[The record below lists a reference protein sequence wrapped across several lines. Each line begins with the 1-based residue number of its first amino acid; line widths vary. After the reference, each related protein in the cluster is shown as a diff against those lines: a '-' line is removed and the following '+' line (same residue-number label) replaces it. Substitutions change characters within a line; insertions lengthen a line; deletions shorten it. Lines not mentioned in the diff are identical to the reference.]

1 MKENIKR
8 KEIYFYKP
16 VLHKYEKST
25 NSLILI
31 DNTNEELKNIFSRI
45 QELSLDKNA
54 QNNIYVKRDNNTYNY
69 IVIDFFNDSYI
80 YGKII
85 CSANDI
91 YPSLEENGELSS
103 LKEKLPNGSN
113 LAHITHFVIF
123 LDDNI
128 IGIEYNNT
136 GCRPSSI
143 SNYIN
148 EKFKGEYILNL
159 NETINTTT
167 ETKLNKTKLVK
178 EIDLTL
184 DKSSI
189 TKFQAEQGELFEAL
203 KATQSLAKNICD
215 DDKFTISVRLKSR
228 NGFNITDDIKNGLKS
243 LVRKDEDEDKNK
255 LKEKIKIKSQSV
267 DDENFEFDL
276 IRQVLKAT
284 KVYVKVKDNMIDSD
298 DMFEKIIDSYK
309 KYR

>member
-1 MKENIKR
+1 MKENTKR

-16 VLHKYEKST
+16 VLQKYEKST
-25 NSLILI
+25 NSFKLIN
-31 DNTNEELKNIFSRI
+31 NTNEELKNVFNRI
-45 QELSLDKNA
+45 QELSLDKKA

-69 IVIDFFNDSYI
+69 ITIDFSNDSYI
-80 YGKII
+80 YGQII

-91 YPSLEENGELSS
+91 YPSLEEDGKLSP

-128 IGIEYNNT
+128 IGVEYNNT

-148 EKFKGEYILNL
+148 EKFKAEYMLSL
-159 NETINTTT
+159 NETINSTT

-189 TKFQAEQGELFEAL
+189 AKLQAEQGELFEAL
-203 KATQSLAKNICD
+203 QATQNLAKNICD

-228 NGFNITDDIKNGLKS
+228 TGFKITEDIKNGLKS
-243 LVRKDEDEDKNK
+243 LVRKDENGNK

-276 IRQVLKAT
+276 VRQVLKAT
-284 KVYVKVKDNMIDSD
+284 KVYVKVKDNMIDPD

>member
-1 MKENIKR
+1 MKENTKR

-16 VLHKYEKST
+16 VLQKYEKST
-25 NSLILI
+25 NSFKLI
-31 DNTNEELKNIFSRI
+31 DNTNGELKNIFNRI
-45 QELSLDKNA
+45 KELSLDKKA

-69 IVIDFFNDSYI
+69 IAIDFSNDSYI
-80 YGKII
+80 YGQII

-91 YPSLEENGELSS
+91 YPSLEEDGRLSP

-128 IGIEYNNT
+128 IGVEYNNT

-148 EKFKGEYILNL
+148 EKFKAEYMLSL
-159 NETINTTT
+159 NEAINSTT

-189 TKFQAEQGELFEAL
+189 SKFQSEQGELFEAL
-203 KATQSLAKNICD
+203 QATQNLAKNICD
-215 DDKFTISVRLKSR
+215 DDRFTISVRLKSR
-228 NGFNITDDIKNGLKS
+228 TGFKITEDIKNGLKS
-243 LVRKDEDEDKNK
+243 LVRKDENGNK

-276 IRQVLKAT
+276 VRQVLKAT
-284 KVYVKVKDNMIDSD
+284 KVYVKVKDNMIVSD

>member
-1 MKENIKR
+1 MKENTKR

-16 VLHKYEKST
+16 VLQKYEKST
-25 NSLILI
+25 NSFKLIN
-31 DNTNEELKNIFSRI
+31 NTNEELKNVFNRI
-45 QELSLDKNA
+45 QELSLDKKA

-69 IVIDFFNDSYI
+69 ITIDFSNDSYI
-80 YGKII
+80 YGQII

-91 YPSLEENGELSS
+91 YPSLEEDGKLSP

-128 IGIEYNNT
+128 IGVEYNNT

-148 EKFKGEYILNL
+148 EKFKAEYMLSL
-159 NETINTTT
+159 NETINSTT

-189 TKFQAEQGELFEAL
+189 AKLQAEQGELFEAL
-203 KATQSLAKNICD
+203 QATQNLAKNICD

-228 NGFNITDDIKNGLKS
+228 TGFKITEDIKNGLKS
-243 LVRKDEDEDKNK
+243 LVRKDENGNK

-276 IRQVLKAT
+276 VRQVLKAT